1 MFFQTKTSI
10 LYKPVSVDVQDCA
23 GENDCLGEREPVS
36 HDSETICIF
45 YLSKVHKRLLNVLA
59 VCNISSNHDLISNYE
74 YEQQNYQSRQ
84 TVAENRIKNSVKNF
98 INITTINQYLI
109 HLK

>member
-36 HDSETICIF
+36 HDSETTLSIF
-45 YLSKVHKRLLNVLA
+45 F
-59 VCNISSNHDLISNYE
+59 
-74 YEQQNYQSRQ
+74 
-84 TVAENRIKNSVKNF
+84 T
-98 INITTINQYLI
+98 
-109 HLK
+109 